1 MDAGQLPEEIR
12 ELYEKGPEGAMT
24 AGGKRLFRTNLI
36 NKLFQKTSNGQ
47 YVLATDTPV
56 WKSFVQ
62 QTDTKYTDAG
72 SKGVPRSI
80 LLWQVF
86 QGNERALEDA
96 IACGD
101 VYEKDGFFHY
111 GRLKTGRSKAQEQT
125 MHLGGGEAKVSVD
138 EMQDLHAGFF
148 GKRPFQQGGGEVWQK
163 AFSDSPL
170 HQRRSSASTE
180 APPKR
185 QKALCDGTVE
195 EPEDVKDMV
204 KWSNVDRQVGEAKL
218 TQERLLKDAGRYA
231 SKVRGCKEQQ
241 LSKMLKE
248 VIAICNTNLTDL
260 QHCQMF
266 QDRCALLCRII
277 VFCIGLFLLPSSAC
291 GDRIVALHLLPSNAC
306 DDFVRRCQVAWRSSM
321 WFPS

>member
-12 ELYEKGPEGAMT
+12 ELYEKGPEGAVT

-148 GKRPFQQGGGEVWQK
+148 GKRPFQQGGAEVWQK

-291 GDRIVALHLLPSNAC
+291 GDRIVALHRIISP
-306 DDFVRRCQVAWRSSM
+306 
-321 WFPS
+321 P